1 MWRRRNDCSK
11 RNNQDWLNEVIMI
24 DLAPSRSTLLADYV
38 AAPDC
43 LTEAVAGLD
52 TVSLDRALEA
62 GSWTI
67 RQIAHHI
74 VDGDELWSIGIKAA
88 IGNPDG
94 VFTLQW
100 YWDVPQ
106 TTWAEKWR
114 YAHRDVQPALNL
126 FRANRQHIVQL
137 LEAVPDAWEHAIT
150 ISWRGHDDER
160 VSVADIVATQARHAL
175 GHIKDIEAILSAKG
189 QAH

>member
-11 RNNQDWLNEVIMI
+11 RSNQDWLNKVIMTE
-24 DLAPSRSTLLADYV
+24 LTPSRTALLADYL

-43 LTEAVAGLD
+43 LAEAVAGLD
-52 TVSLDRALEA
+52 TISLDRVLDA

-67 RQIAHHI
+67 RQITQHI
-74 VDGDELWSIGIKAA
+74 VDGDQLWSIGIKAA
-88 IGNPDG
+88 IGNSDG

-114 YAHRDVQPALNL
+114 YADRNVQPALDL

-137 LEAVPDAWEHAIT
+137 LEAAPEAWESTIT
-150 ISWRGHDDER
+150 LSWRGHDDER
-160 VSVADIVATQARHAL
+160 ISVADIVAMQARHAL
-175 GHIKDIEAILSAKG
+175 GHIKDIEVILSTRG
-189 QAH
+189 